1 MCSKSNP
8 IVVFALDRPAL
19 ESCLAVKLQM
29 RISNRLGQGWK
40 GEGLYDVLTVSFS
53 FTDSE
58 SNTLVLKGCSNIS
71 NDTCQFL
78 AAKNQT
84 VGEVIF

>member
-1 MCSKSNP
+1 
-8 IVVFALDRPAL
+8 
-19 ESCLAVKLQM
+19 
-29 RISNRLGQGWK
+29 
-40 GEGLYDVLTVSFS
+40 LYDVLTVSFS